1 MTKTAFVNCNLFV
14 GTEDNLLE
22 NAWFIVN
29 NETGKLEVK
38 GTGKFTFPDI
48 DKTVDLKGQYV
59 MSGLINAHTH
69 IC

>member
-38 GTGKFTFPDI
+38 GTGKFTN
-48 DKTVDLKGQYV
+48 QQ
-59 MSGLINAHTH
+59 
-69 IC
+69 